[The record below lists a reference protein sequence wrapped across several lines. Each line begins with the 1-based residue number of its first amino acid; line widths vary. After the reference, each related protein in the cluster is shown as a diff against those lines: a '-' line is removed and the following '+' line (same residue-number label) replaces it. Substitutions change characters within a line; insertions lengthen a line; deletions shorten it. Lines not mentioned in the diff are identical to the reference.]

1 MSSKSSKKRTERD
14 DLPATVLVGRV
25 GRPHGVRGEV
35 VVDVLS
41 DVPGRLDPGSSL
53 LPADGEGEPLRP
65 GARPGVPP
73 RLVVAASRPYQGGA
87 LVRFE
92 GFGDRGDRNRAA
104 ALTGLYLAVERSRVP
119 PPPEGSFYRY
129 ELVGCRC
136 RDGARE
142 LGRVVDVVEDGGG
155 LLLIVEGPP
164 AGAAGAGEEPD
175 AGAAGGSEGPR
186 EARPGADAGEET
198 RRVPIP
204 FVERFVRE
212 IDVAAGEIVLE
223 LPEGLVE
230 ACESTS

>member
-1 MSSKSSKKRTERD
+1 
-14 DLPATVLVGRV
+14 VLVGRV
-25 GRPHGVRGEV
+25 GRPHGIRGEV

-53 LPADGEGEPLRP
+53 LPADGEGEPLRS

-73 RLVVAASRPYQGGA
+73 QLAVAASRPYQGGA

-92 GFGDRGDRNRAA
+92 GFGDRDEAA

-155 LLLIVEGPP
+155 LLLIVEAPP
-164 AGAAGAGEEPD
+164 AGAAG
-175 AGAAGGSEGPR
+175 
-186 EARPGADAGEET
+186 AGEET